1 MSYAKADD
9 GVALHVEQTGS
20 GAPVLFIHEFA
31 GDLRSWEPQVRA
43 FSRRYTCIRFN
54 ARGYPPSDVP
64 TDPGAY
70 SQDRAVADAVAVLEH
85 AEVTTPAHIVGLSM
99 GGFCA
104 LHLGLRHPNRVR
116 SLVVAGVGYGAH
128 PDAEGPFRRE
138 SEVIAT
144 SFERDGAAVVADRY
158 AQGPARVQFQTK
170 DPTGWAEFAR
180 RLAEHSAVGS
190 ALTMRGVQGGRPSL
204 YTMRDELAALT
215 APVLVITGDE
225 DEGCLDASLM
235 LKRTLPAA
243 GLAMVPKTGHTVNL
257 EEPTTF
263 NSLLADFFGAVEN
276 GAWHERDHR
285 SVRRSLTGMTG

>member
-1 MSYAKADD
+1 MSYAEADD
-9 GVALHVEQTGS
+9 GVALYVERAGS
-20 GAPVLFIHEFA
+20 GVPVLFIHEFA

-64 TDPGAY
+64 TDPAAY

-85 AEVTTPAHIVGLSM
+85 VKVTTPAHIVGLSM

-104 LHLGLRHPNRVR
+104 LHLGLRHADRVR

-128 PDAEGPFRRE
+128 PDAEVPFRRE
-138 SEVIAT
+138 CEVIAA
-144 SFERDGAAVVADRY
+144 SFERDGAEVVADRY
-158 AQGPARVQFQTK
+158 AEGPARVQFQAK

-215 APVLVITGDE
+215 VPVLVITGDE
-225 DEGCLDASLM
+225 DEGCLEASLM

-243 GLAMVPKTGHTVNL
+243 GLAIVPKTGHTVNL

-263 NSLLADFFGAVEN
+263 NALLADFYAAVEN
-276 GAWHERDHR
+276 EAWHERDRR
-285 SVRRSLTGMTG
+285 SEGRSLTGMND